1 MRIGVD
7 LLWVRPGEN
16 GGTESY
22 IRNLLDGFQEYIFD
36 HTFVLFT
43 SRDNVDT
50 FRKYNTKQFEIVVC
64 PVNTASFV
72 RRVIWSNIHLY
83 KYTKKQKI
91 DVWFFPVYSRPF
103 YIGHIPAA
111 TVIHDLQGLHY
122 PEYFSKI
129 RNLYFRMSWK
139 NDCKRSNKIITI
151 SEFCKKDI
159 IQNLPI
165 DASGVEVIYN
175 PISLSGNVD
184 FDELSKKYGIKK
196 GEYYYTVCSLA
207 KHKNL
212 ITLLKAIKILRNRGN
227 NNKLVISGVSI
238 NAEDQLF
245 GYIRKNSLEDMIV
258 YTGFISNEER
268 NTLYDN
274 CKKFFFPSVF
284 EGFGMPPIEAM
295 IRGATTVTT
304 MEPSLVEVTE
314 GKADYV
320 KNPLDAKEWANLIE
334 RETPGVTKE
343 TQNLLFNKYSSKLV
357 PEEYIRVLDAVRR
370 YDKNDSEA

>member
-1 MRIGVD
+1 
-7 LLWVRPGEN
+7 
-16 GGTESY
+16 
-22 IRNLLDGFQEYIFD
+22 
-36 HTFVLFT
+36 
-43 SRDNVDT
+43 
-50 FRKYNTKQFEIVVC
+50 
-64 PVNTASFV
+64 
-72 RRVIWSNIHLY
+72 
-83 KYTKKQKI
+83 
-91 DVWFFPVYSRPF
+91 
-103 YIGHIPAA
+103 
-111 TVIHDLQGLHY
+111 
-122 PEYFSKI
+122 
-129 RNLYFRMSWK
+129 
-139 NDCKRSNKIITI
+139 
-151 SEFCKKDI
+151 
-159 IQNLPI
+159 
-165 DASGVEVIYN
+165 
-175 PISLSGNVD
+175 VD

-245 GYIRKNSLEDMIV
+245 DYIRKNSLEDMIV

-274 CKKFFFPSVF
+274 CKKFLFPSVF

-343 TQNLLFNKYSSKLV
+343 TQDLLFNKYSSKLV
-357 PEEYIRVLDAVRR
+357 PQEYIRVLDAVRR